1 MSLENLDNNNS
12 LYNSPFFLNT
22 DINEN
27 EFDTFFYNF
36 YNDRVFDETSN
47 ITLNTQ
53 DSQSSQNL
61 QNSQNSQNS

>member
-1 MSLENLDNNNS
+1 MSSENPDNNNS
-12 LYNSPFFLNT
+12 LYNLPFFLNT

-47 ITLNTQ
+47 ITLNT
-53 DSQSSQNL
+53 
-61 QNSQNSQNS
+61 

>member
-1 MSLENLDNNNS
+1 MSSENLDNNNS

-47 ITLNTQ
+47 ITLNT
-53 DSQSSQNL
+53 
-61 QNSQNSQNS
+61 